1 LKWLIVVKIDIKG
14 AFLQTPMT
22 GEPIYMR
29 LDPKLTK
36 FAINLFPDMEKMVD
50 KDGCLYTRMLKA
62 IYGCVHASALWYL
75 EIRKFLEGLGYV
87 GSETDRCVFRKRMG
101 EKIFILLLYV
111 DDILALVDKEEAE
124 RLKAKLQRQFGEL
137 VYEVGK
143 KLSYLGME
151 IEVTQEGTRLDMTHF
166 VKKLLE
172 GVEEGRQ
179 YESPG
184 TKDSFVVDETAR
196 KLNEADRKDFHSK
209 TAKLP

>member
-1 LKWLIVVKIDIKG
+1 
-14 AFLQTPMT
+14 
-22 GEPIYMR
+22 
-29 LDPKLTK
+29 
-36 FAINLFPDMEKMVD
+36 
-50 KDGCLYTRMLKA
+50 
-62 IYGCVHASALWYL
+62 L
-75 EIRKFLEGLGYV
+75 EIKKFLEGLGYE

-101 EKIFILLLYV
+101 ERIFILLLYV

-124 RLKAKLQRQFGEL
+124 RLKAKLQRRFGEL

-151 IEVTQEGTRLDMTHF
+151 IEVTQEGTKLDMTHF